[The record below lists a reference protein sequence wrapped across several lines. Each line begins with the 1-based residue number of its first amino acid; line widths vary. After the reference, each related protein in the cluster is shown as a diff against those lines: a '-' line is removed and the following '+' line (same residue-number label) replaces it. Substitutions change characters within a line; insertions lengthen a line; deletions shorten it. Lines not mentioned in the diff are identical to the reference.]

1 MGTLSAFGLTNGLP
15 SNDHPQVLSPVVG
28 SFKDA
33 KVSSLINHMSNSWDE
48 DLIKG
53 FLPPRG

>member
-28 SFKDA
+28 GFEDA
-33 KVSSLINHMSNSWDE
+33 KVSSLINHMSNS
-48 DLIKG
+48 
-53 FLPPRG
+53 